1 MDRHRTALPLAVLA
15 AALAAS
21 PAGAMAPPYVGGIVL
36 PNTLGAEVKWLESL
50 VGPAFRV
57 DIEGEHNTYLVG
69 ECELGVQI
77 AGGKIVGYDM
87 AVSEACNFDLSKF
100 MTNSPPPAL
109 DKLTFGSFDAAIGN
123 NLVSY
128 QADCLKSCGNAA
140 NPVLYAT
147 WEGGRADN
155 MITVVLGAEQ
165 VAEDA
170 VEAGYAWEQAIEKT
184 EGEDYVIGT
193 TFNCDGKYN
202 DQARALMKDVKPT
215 WIAVGQVKAPGVS
228 CDAP

>member
-1 MDRHRTALPLAVLA
+1 MTRTLISAAVALMA
-15 AALAAS
+15 AGPAS
-21 PAGAMAPPYVGGIVL
+21 AMAPPYVGGIVL

-87 AVSEACNFDLSKF
+87 AVSEACSFDLSKF
-100 MTNSPPPAL
+100 MTNSPPPPLAE
-109 DKLTFGSFDAAIGN
+109 LTFGSFDAAIGN
-123 NLVSY
+123 NLVTY

-165 VAEDA
+165 VADDA
-170 VEAGYAWEQAIEKT
+170 VEAGYAWEQAIEKA
-184 EGEDYVIGT
+184 EGEDYVIET
-193 TFNCDGKYN
+193 KFNCDGKYN
-202 DQARALMKDVKPT
+202 DQARTLMKDVKPT
-215 WIAVGQVKAPGVS
+215 WIAVGQVKTPVAG
-228 CDAP
+228 CGAG